1 MQLFFVQISQDTQFD
16 TVGEM
21 MAQSRFNENKVKTV
35 VSTKV
40 KEPALSNESEKE
52 ESGEVNLSLS

>member
-1 MQLFFVQISQDTQFD
+1 
-16 TVGEM
+16 
-21 MAQSRFNENKVKTV
+21 MAQNRFNENEVATV
-35 VSTKV
+35 VSIKV